1 MDYPKNYYIRTIKPR
16 DGSKIK
22 IIKMNDLFTCPQP
35 TALAAAPNPSCPVRF
50 DQIQK
55 IGIRR
60 IDGRATL
67 TTATVLLAAT
77 ITPLLSAA
85 DGTKLLI
92 SPWLADFKIPNSE
105 PLKEGGNDNTTI
117 NGIPKL
123 NGFGFVTV
131 PFELRN
137 VEAST
142 AQAMRALASE
152 SANSVPGTTNIEVIF
167 FLKDGRIVVDNPSG
181 VVAIGF
187 KAYNFAVSDVGTEG
201 LNKDNTFKCSFDL
214 EPLWSKTFK
223 ALTPTDWNP
232 LTVAN
237 S

>member
-1 MDYPKNYYIRTIKPR
+1 
-16 DGSKIK
+16 
-22 IIKMNDLFTCPQP
+22 MNDLFTCPQP

-55 IGIRR
+55 MGIRR
-60 IDGRATL
+60 IGGRATL

-85 DGTKLLI
+85 DDTKLLI
-92 SPWLADFKIPNSE
+92 TPWLSDFKIPPSE
-105 PLKEGGNDNTTI
+105 ALKEGGNDNTTI

-123 NGFGFVTV
+123 NGLGFVNV
-131 PFELRN
+131 PFMLKN

-142 AQAMRALASE
+142 AQALRALASE
-152 SANSVPGTTNIEVIF
+152 SANSVAGTTNIEGIF
-167 FLKDGRIVVDNPSG
+167 FLKDGRIVLDNPSST
-181 VVAIGF
+181 VAIGF
-187 KAYNFAVSDVGTEG
+187 KLYNFVVSDASTEG
-201 LNKDNTFKCSFDL
+201 LNKDNVFNCSFDL
-214 EPLWSKTFK
+214 EPMWSKTFK
-223 ALTPTDWNP
+223 VLTPTDWNP

>member
-1 MDYPKNYYIRTIKPR
+1 
-16 DGSKIK
+16 
-22 IIKMNDLFTCPQP
+22 MNDLFTCPNP

-55 IGIRR
+55 MLIRR
-60 IDGRATL
+60 IDGSATL
-67 TTATVLLAAT
+67 TTATILLAAT

-85 DGTKLLI
+85 DNTKLLVT
-92 SPWLADFKIPNSE
+92 PWLSDFKIPNSE

-123 NGFGFVTV
+123 NGFGFVNV
-131 PFELRN
+131 PFMLKN

-142 AQAMRALASE
+142 AQALRALASE
-152 SANSVPGTTNIEVIF
+152 SANSVAGTTNIEGF
-167 FLKDGRIVVDNPSG
+167 FVAKDGRIVVDNPSST
-181 VVAIGF
+181 VAIGF
-187 KAYNFAVSDVGTEG
+187 KLYNFAVSDVGTEG
-201 LNKDNTFKCSFDL
+201 LNKDNTFNCSFDL

-223 ALTPTDWNP
+223 VLTPTDWKP